1 MNWIKLSDVKLNQI
15 INIIK
20 QTYPPIL
27 GNLYNVAMVYYY
39 PIPFLEDNNKT
50 AYIKKGDR
58 LSVCFTT
65 KDISCTNASIAFLNV
80 DNISLYTELNS

>member
-1 MNWIKLSDVKLNQI
+1 
-15 INIIK
+15 
-20 QTYPPIL
+20 
-27 GNLYNVAMVYYY
+27 MVYYY

-80 DNISLYTELNS
+80 DNISLYTEFNS